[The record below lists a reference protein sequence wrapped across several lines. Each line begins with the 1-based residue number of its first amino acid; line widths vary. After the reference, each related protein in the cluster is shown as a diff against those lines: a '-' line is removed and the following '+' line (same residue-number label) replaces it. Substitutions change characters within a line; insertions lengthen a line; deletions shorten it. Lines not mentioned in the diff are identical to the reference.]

1 MTKSKNNIFDNMI
14 KKFNEGVK
22 KFQHTLKFMASSS
35 YRKSLDEME
44 LKKEKEKIQNF
55 FLNNGLY
62 LVMLLFI
69 GFVAIKKPA
78 FVSTNSILNNLNLV
92 AKRLPIALGI
102 AGLIIISATDLS
114 AGRILG
120 LSAVVTTALLQRPD
134 YASKLFPTLGNVN
147 ILLVLLV
154 AILIGAFFGLFN
166 GFFVSKFKI
175 HPFIVTLGTQLILQT
190 LGLSLLN
197 MNGNSGQALGGLR
210 PDFINLITG
219 GFYIGNIKIQYFV
232 IYALIITA
240 VIWFIW
246 NKTVFGKNI
255 FAIGSN
261 PEAAAVSGINVDRM
275 IILTFILAGI
285 LFGINGFIESAV
297 VGSNSAST
305 GVAAEFDA
313 IAACVIGGI
322 SFSGGIGKIRGV
334 VIGVLLLQLITTSLI
349 FLGIPAEWQYA
360 IKGLVIIITVA
371 IDMRKT
377 ISRT

>member
-1 MTKSKNNIFDNMI
+1 MTKTKKNFVGSVKSSISENF
-14 KKFNEGVK
+14 K
-22 KFQHTLKFMASSS
+22 KFQHTVNFMVSKS
-35 YRKSLDEME
+35 YRNSLGELE
-44 LKKEKEKIQNF
+44 LKKEKEKIKNF

-62 LVMLLFI
+62 LVILLFI
-69 GFVAIKKPA
+69 GFVAIEKPA
-78 FVSTNSILNNLNLV
+78 FLSTNSILNNLNLV

-120 LSAVVTTALLQRPD
+120 LTAVVTSALLQRPD
-134 YASKLFPTLGNVN
+134 YASKLFPTMGNTN
-147 ILLVLLV
+147 IGLVFIL

-166 GFFVSKFKI
+166 GFFVAKFKI

-197 MNGNSGQALGGLR
+197 LNGNSGQALGGLR

-219 GFYIGNIKIQYFV
+219 GFYLGTVKVQYFIV
-232 IYALIITA
+232 YAVIITA

-275 IILTFILAGI
+275 IILTFVLAGI

-305 GVAAEFDA
+305 GVGAEFDA

>member
-1 MTKSKNNIFDNMI
+1 MTKSKGNLVNKINTNIKENI
-14 KKFNEGVK
+14 EKFK
-22 KFQHTLKFMASSS
+22 HTLMFITSSA
-35 YRKSLDEME
+35 YRKSLDELE
-44 LKKEKEKIQNF
+44 LKLEKEKIKNF

-69 GFVAIKKPA
+69 AFVAVRKPA
-78 FVSTNSILNNLNLV
+78 FLSTNSILNNLNLV

-134 YASKLFPTLGNVN
+134 YASKLFPGLGSVN
-147 ILLVLLV
+147 ILLVLIV
-154 AILIGAFFGLFN
+154 AILIGAGFGLFN
-166 GFFVSKFKI
+166 GFFVAKFKI

-210 PDFINLITG
+210 PDFVNMITG
-219 GFYIGNIKIQYFV
+219 GFYIGGIKIQYFI
-232 IYALIITA
+232 IYSLIITA
-240 VIWFIW
+240 IIWFIW
-246 NKTVFGKNI
+246 NKTIFGKNI

-275 IILTFILAGI
+275 IIMTFILAGV

-377 ISRT
+377 ISRK

>member
-1 MTKSKNNIFDNMI
+1 MTKSKQSILDKIKGGLSDNL
-14 KKFNEGVK
+14 KKL
-22 KFQHTLKFMASSS
+22 QHTLKFIGSSS
-35 YRKSLDEME
+35 YRQSLGEME
-44 LKKEKEKIQNF
+44 LKKEKEKIKNF

-62 LVMLLFI
+62 LVILLFI
-69 GFVAIKKPA
+69 TFVAIEKPA

-120 LSAVVTTALLQRPD
+120 LSAVVTTALLQRSD
-134 YASKLFPTLGNVN
+134 YASKLFPDLGNVN
-147 ILLVLLV
+147 ILLVLLI

-210 PDFINLITG
+210 PDFVNMITG
-219 GFYIGNIKIQYFV
+219 GFYVGTIKIQYFI

-275 IILTFILAGI
+275 IIMTFVLAGV
-285 LFGINGFIESAV
+285 LFGLNGFIESAV

-360 IKGLVIIITVA
+360 IKGLVIIVTVA